1 MMLNSNQMTITNS
14 SQQINSTRHK
24 SRLRN
29 ENDII
34 SRKVST
40 DCLDKEK
47 NLLISYDFQKF
58 KKENLDDE
66 DDDNDLLMLEKE
78 VEINNDLCEIKMN
91 SMDYS
96 LSEASDPGKV
106 PEENDIKL
114 LMLKKAITGY
124 DDRSNKISRISHGKN
139 IKMNLNTDDIN
150 ELFWW

>member
-78 VEINNDLCEIKMN
+78 VEM
-91 SMDYS
+91 Y
-96 LSEASDPGKV
+96 
-106 PEENDIKL
+106 
-114 LMLKKAITGY
+114 
-124 DDRSNKISRISHGKN
+124 
-139 IKMNLNTDDIN
+139 
-150 ELFWW
+150 